1 MSLLSL
7 IGISTAMAE
16 TATTVAAKQPS
27 LTEGLTSFLPITI
40 AMIALFYFLLI
51 RPQSKRAKEHRSM
64 LNQLSVGDEIVT
76 TGGIVGRLKKM
87 ADKFMVISISKDVD
101 ITMEKASIA
110 KVLPKGTLEAM
121 ES

>member
-7 IGISTAMAE
+7 IGISTAMAAT
-16 TATTVAAKQPS
+16 TATKPPS
-27 LTEGLTSFLPITI
+27 ITEGLTSFLPITI

-51 RPQSKRAKEHRSM
+51 RPQSKRAKEHRAM
-64 LNQLSVGDEIVT
+64 MEQLSVGDEIVT
-76 TGGIVGRLKKM
+76 TGGIIGRLKKKSE
-87 ADKFMVISISKDVD
+87 KFMVINISKDVD
-101 ITMEKASIA
+101 ITMEKSSIA